1 MISKKLVLN
10 CYKYDPSRS
19 NQNVISGIYYKKLYL
34 YSNIYLIYIF

>member
-10 CYKYDPSRS
+10 CYRFDPSHS

-34 YSNIYLIYIF
+34 YSGLIYIF